1 MYYEIEEEINK
12 SDLMTKFNKIVTYIF
27 FIMIIVCALLYLIG
41 IFFIVL
47 KIEIS
52 AVYNISIAILFLM
65 FIASLLVSTKVFY
78 NVHKETIN
86 LLNEKRNMMID
97 SGKIKDKK
105 ILKTKI
111 CCNFFGMCKLLSKLD
126 DVNGFEISILFD
138 NIKKNGINSNK
149 ALDEAIRY
157 YQYKATT
164 SKNFS
169 IGKITIAALFINL
182 IGLLF
187 GNKLLSD
194 IATMILAFGLFFLL
208 FVITYII
215 YYFYKRGFQ
224 PFTKKTYYEKIFLRL
239 SEIRALN
246 LFEKRSKKS
255 KSTKEIITA
264 ESTVKAKLTK
274 TK

>member
-27 FIMIIVCALLYLIG
+27 F
-41 IFFIVL
+41 
-47 KIEIS
+47 
-52 AVYNISIAILFLM
+52 
-65 FIASLLVSTKVFY
+65 
-78 NVHKETIN
+78 
-86 LLNEKRNMMID
+86 
-97 SGKIKDKK
+97 
-105 ILKTKI
+105 
-111 CCNFFGMCKLLSKLD
+111 
-126 DVNGFEISILFD
+126 
-138 NIKKNGINSNK
+138 
-149 ALDEAIRY
+149 
-157 YQYKATT
+157 
-164 SKNFS
+164 
-169 IGKITIAALFINL
+169 
-182 IGLLF
+182 
-187 GNKLLSD
+187 

-255 KSTKEIITA
+255 KSTKEINTA

>member
-97 SGKIKDKK
+97 SGKI
-105 ILKTKI
+105 
-111 CCNFFGMCKLLSKLD
+111 
-126 DVNGFEISILFD
+126 
-138 NIKKNGINSNK
+138 
-149 ALDEAIRY
+149 
-157 YQYKATT
+157 
-164 SKNFS
+164 
-169 IGKITIAALFINL
+169 
-182 IGLLF
+182 
-187 GNKLLSD
+187 
-194 IATMILAFGLFFLL
+194 
-208 FVITYII
+208 
-215 YYFYKRGFQ
+215 
-224 PFTKKTYYEKIFLRL
+224 
-239 SEIRALN
+239 
-246 LFEKRSKKS
+246 
-255 KSTKEIITA
+255 
-264 ESTVKAKLTK
+264 
-274 TK
+274 